1 MVNLGC
7 EGHLGGLEG
16 VVGREMD
23 VQEEDTTLVGRVLRS
38 HDRGLPV
45 ELVSLVGG
53 ASGAVGGRVTT
64 KVDQLLLDSFKRHN
78 IDYKFLNL
86 SHRTNTFLVSRSFM
100 GFLTFGYILS
110 F

>member
-7 EGHLGGLEG
+7 EGHLGGLER
-16 VVGREMD
+16 VVGREVD
-23 VQEEDTTLVGRVLRS
+23 VQEEDATLVGRILRT
-38 HDRGLPV
+38 HDRRLPV

-78 IDYKFLNL
+78 IVYNFLTPTHL
-86 SHRTNTFLVSRSFM
+86 ANTF
-100 GFLTFGYILS
+100 
-110 F
+110 